1 MITFGPVPSRRLGRS
16 LGINNIPPKACSY
29 ACVYCQVGQ
38 TRAPEITPRA
48 FYSPEA
54 ILRSV
59 TERLDTLARH
69 GERVDWL
76 TFVPD
81 GEPTLDANLGATLDL
96 LRPLGIPLAVI
107 SNASLVWRAEVRA
120 TLAKA
125 DWLSLKV
132 DAVDPA
138 TWRRVNRPSKDLDL
152 HAILEGILRL
162 AADHPGTLTTETML
176 VAGANDSAE
185 SIGGVARFLGQLAPA
200 VAYLAIPTR
209 PPAEPDVRPP
219 LEVALVRAHEIVGR
233 RVPRVEYLIGDEGNR
248 FVSAGPAESELL
260 AISAVHPLRE
270 EAVRALL
277 VSARASWQV
286 VERLVAAGAL
296 RRVDYEGQ
304 HFYVRAPS
312 VPDNGTQ

>member
-1 MITFGPVPSRRLGRS
+1 
-16 LGINNIPPKACSY
+16 
-29 ACVYCQVGQ
+29 
-38 TRAPEITPRA
+38 
-48 FYSPEA
+48 
-54 ILRSV
+54 
-59 TERLDTLARH
+59 
-69 GERVDWL
+69 
-76 TFVPD
+76 
-81 GEPTLDANLGATLDL
+81 
-96 LRPLGIPLAVI
+96 
-107 SNASLVWRAEVRA
+107 
-120 TLAKA
+120 
-125 DWLSLKV
+125 
-132 DAVDPA
+132 
-138 TWRRVNRPSKDLDL
+138 VNRPSKDLDL

-304 HFYVRAPS
+304 HFYVRAPP
-312 VPDNGTQ
+312 VPDDGTQ